1 MQPGHLAYN
10 FRRRL
15 IVDAFVGDTRRR
27 RLRGAL
33 DNDALDALV
42 DGAAR
47 VVLVQFL
54 APHASQ
60 FGLRGQGTHGGSGAA
75 LLGHSLGTGGLG
87 FGNQALNC
95 HLLVRGR
102 CGSCLL
108 EVTVVTGL
116 KHQKEKRS
124 MNYFAG
130 LDVSAKDTSVCIVE
144 GTGKIVR
151 EVKVASEPQGLLA
164 VLSNAT
170 YRFKRIGLEAGPL
183 SQWLYSALAEAGL
196 PVTGRLE
203 KRTSLM
209 RMFAERQRQTFSSSR
224 VIRRR

>member
-1 MQPGHLAYN
+1 MPAGHLAYN
-10 FRRRL
+10 IRRRL
-15 IVDAFVGDTRRR
+15 IVDAFVGDTLGC

-33 DNDALDALV
+33 DNDTFDALV
-42 DGAAR
+42 NGATS

-54 APHASQ
+54 APHAGQ
-60 FGLRGQGTHGGSGAA
+60 LGLRGQGTHRSSGAA

-124 MNYFAG
+124 MDYFAG
-130 LDVSAKDTSVCIVE
+130 LDVSVKDTSVCIVDE
-144 GTGKIVR
+144 
-151 EVKVASEPQGLLA
+151 
-164 VLSNAT
+164 
-170 YRFKRIGLEAGPL
+170 IG
-183 SQWLYSALAEAGL
+183 
-196 PVTGRLE
+196 
-203 KRTSLM
+203 
-209 RMFAERQRQTFSSSR
+209 
-224 VIRRR
+224 